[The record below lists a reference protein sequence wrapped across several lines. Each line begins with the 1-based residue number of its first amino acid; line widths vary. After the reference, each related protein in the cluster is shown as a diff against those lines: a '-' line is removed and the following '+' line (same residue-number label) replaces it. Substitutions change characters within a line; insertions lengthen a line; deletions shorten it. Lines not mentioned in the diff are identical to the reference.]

1 MLMRVL
7 TKKPASLTATPC
19 KGQVVKSASA
29 YTDYQELAKEFAVG
43 DTVVP
48 FGHDSSAEGTIV
60 ALYPAIGM
68 VDVQTSQGAKRFPV
82 EELRKVKPDSVVS
95 EPLKTESVPGGAGS
109 VPSTAKVALYWKN
122 KDRGYQATRAECDSG
137 VFGCPKCKES
147 ELRKA
152 IYKRREGLSERLLA
166 CPKCMFLIKDLD
178 IHIHGG
184 D

>member
-1 MLMRVL
+1 M
-7 TKKPASLTATPC
+7 K
-19 KGQVVKSASA
+19 KSATA
-29 YTDYQELAKEFAVG
+29 YTNYQELATEFAVG

-48 FGHDSSAEGTIV
+48 FGHDQSAEGSIV

-82 EELRKVKPDSVVS
+82 EELRKVKPQSATF
-95 EPLKTESVPGGAGS
+95 EPIQTESVPGGAGT
-109 VPSTAKVALYWKN
+109 VPSSKKVALYWKN
-122 KDRGYQATRAECDSG
+122 KDRGYQATRSECDSG
-137 VFGCPKCKES
+137 VFGCPKCKEA

-166 CPKCMFLIKDLD
+166 CPKCMFLIKHLD
-178 IHIHGG
+178 IHLHGG